1 MAGYNIPGG
10 AMSQVSRHSQDP
22 SYIGL
27 NPDQAQQAR
36 DMVSRQPIPTFDSRN
51 APEYSP
57 PGGAPPEE
65 DMNPLEEEEEFED
78 VILTLPH
85 GEDVIYSVPVG
96 LTGEEVVARAKAE
109 GYWPEEAGS
118 THDMYVPPEPDYLD
132 YVRQGGQG
140 ALLGAADELSS
151 FLAAGMAKIAG
162 EDAPFTEIYRDILET
177 ERYQIE
183 KMEKNHPGKALAAEV
198 VGGLLTGGVGAAK
211 AGASIGRQAGLG
223 AGIGGLY
230 GFNAADPEAETST
243 LASIGERVQ
252 GGVIGTAV
260 GGVTGAAVGKFGQ
273 AWQQRN
279 ANKKLAT
286 VDTRFKLGME
296 IDDIIDTKIALGV
309 PREEAIKLAYAEA
322 GITEKMANKIALER
336 GRTFNHYYKF
346 GTGTD
351 EAAAQKALA
360 ARATD
365 NLVSNKL
372 LKEEIMHGGATK
384 LMDAII
390 EPIAQRV
397 GKISPRLMTQLRQYE
412 SKVYSDVH
420 EWHNQL
426 EPFNNL
432 LKKTKK
438 EDMPHLMR
446 ALYNEDFRSAKAILS
461 NNFPNINPNELRKT
475 FEDGISLIN
484 QIGDKMEAVGA
495 KFDRVEFF
503 FPRRIKDLEG
513 LKKYLGSE
521 GKLKGYEAMEAA
533 LKRQNGGKGRESNA
547 LNAYLRGTIKSI
559 KKKDTSQRSRKV
571 IEVDQKMAEFYYEPL
586 PSLDLFLRDA
596 AQTINRRAMI
606 GSKNL
611 VDDLDTGVED
621 TRKSLM
627 KFVDNFNEISQEGKN
642 EIADLLKIR
651 FSNGEQGMN
660 QLISNLRAGAHMSLL
675 GNPIAAATQIGD
687 IGVSAWING
696 FGNTMAALGS
706 KMVGKQKIGA
716 EDLGVMREMM
726 AELSDPGSI
735 NLWNDRFFKWS
746 GFRAMDKLG
755 KDTFINSAFK
765 GYVKKA
771 QRTKEQLVRE
781 LAPEWGED
789 TVELV
794 NSLEKGEINDIT
806 KQFLFCK
813 LSETQPIS
821 RSEMPQAFLENPN
834 GRIFYQLGTWTMKQ
848 VSLYRNRTWKKI
860 KTPGERAEG
869 MKDMARALVFI
880 GSAQMTAEETK
891 RLMLGKESQFNNIND
906 PADLGLK
913 LLEGSIKNFGVGGSK
928 APWAPT
934 VPAAEIA
941 IGMGSKVKSALGAEE
956 GAPSDA
962 ANAALLKESARY
974 VPWVGSFIKFW
985 LLGGAEEFNKK
996 EEAKRKKAEEAR
1008 WKF

>member
-10 AMSQVSRHSQDP
+10 AMSQVSRHAQDP
-22 SYIGL
+22 NYLGL

-36 DMVSRQPIPTFDSRN
+36 DMASRQPIPTYDSRN

-65 DMNPLEEEEEFED
+65 DMNPPEEEEFED

-118 THDMYVPPEPDYLD
+118 THDMYVPPEPSYLD
-132 YVRQGGQG
+132 YARQGAQG
-140 ALLGAADELSS
+140 MLFGASDELSS

-177 ERYQIE
+177 ERYQSE
-183 KMEKNHPGKALAAEV
+183 TMKKNHPGKALAAEI
-198 VGGLLTGGVGAAK
+198 VGGFVTGGVGVAK
-211 AGASIGRQAGLG
+211 AGASIGRQAGFG

-230 GFNAADPEAETST
+230 GFNAADPTAETGT

-252 GGVIGTAV
+252 GGAVGAAV

-273 AWQQRN
+273 AWLQRN
-279 ANKKLAT
+279 INKKMAT

-296 IDDIIDTKIALGV
+296 VDDIIDTKIALGV
-309 PREEAIKLAYAEA
+309 PREEAIKLAYSEV

-372 LKEEIMHGGATK
+372 LEEGIMHGGATK

-390 EPIAQRV
+390 EPIAERI

-412 SKVYSDVH
+412 SKVYADVH

-432 LKKTKK
+432 LKKTK
-438 EDMPHLMR
+438 EADMPHLMR
-446 ALYNEDFRSAKAILS
+446 ALYNEDFRSAKGILA
-461 NNFPNINPNELRKT
+461 NNFPNMNPNELRKT
-475 FEDGISLIN
+475 FEDGMSLIN

-513 LKKYLGSE
+513 LKKHLGTE
-521 GKLKGYEAMEAA
+521 GKLVGYEAMEAA
-533 LKRQNGGKGRESNA
+533 LKRQNSGKGRESNA
-547 LNAYLRGTIKSI
+547 LNAFLRGTIKSI

-571 IEVDQKMAEFYYEPL
+571 VEVDQKMAEFYYEPL

-596 AQTINRRAMI
+596 AQTIRRRELI
-606 GSKNL
+606 GGKNL

-627 KFVDNFNEISQEGKN
+627 NFVDTFNEIGKEGKN
-642 EIADLLKIR
+642 EVADLLKIR
-651 FSNGEQGMN
+651 FSNGEQGMTP
-660 QLISNLRAGAHMSLL
+660 LIANLRAAAHMSLL
-675 GNPIAAATQIGD
+675 GNPVSAATQIGD
-687 IGVSAWING
+687 VGVSAWING

-726 AELSDPGSI
+726 AEISDPGSI
-735 NLWNDRFFKWS
+735 NVWNDRFFKAS

-755 KDTFINSAFK
+755 KDTYINAAFRS
-765 GYVKKA
+765 YVKKA

-794 NSLEKGEINDIT
+794 NALEKGEINDIT

-860 KTPGERAEG
+860 KTPGQRAEG

-880 GSAQMTAEETK
+880 GGAQMTAEETK
-891 RLMLGKESQFNNIND
+891 RMMLGKESQFNNIND
-906 PADLGLK
+906 LADLGLK
-913 LLEGSIKNFGVGGSK
+913 LLEGSTKNFGVGGSK
-928 APWAPT
+928 VPWAPT
-934 VPAAEIA
+934 VPAAEIGFGLA
-941 IGMGSKVKSALGAEE
+941 SKTANALGAEE
-956 GAPSDA
+956 GAASDA
-962 ANAALLKESARY
+962 ANAALLKEAARY
-974 VPWVGSFIKFW
+974 VPMVGVFVKYW
-985 LLGGAEEFNKK
+985 LMGGAEEFNKK
-996 EEAKRKKAEEAR
+996 EEGKRKRAEEAR